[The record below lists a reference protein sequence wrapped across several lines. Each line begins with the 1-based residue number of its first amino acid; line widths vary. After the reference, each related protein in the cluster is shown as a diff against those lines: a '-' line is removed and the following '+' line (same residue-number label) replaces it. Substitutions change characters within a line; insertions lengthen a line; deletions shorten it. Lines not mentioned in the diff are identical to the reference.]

1 MDPQNLMLIG
11 YVVVIF
17 GFMWLFLIRPQKKK
31 EKQLQAMIGA
41 LKVGDNVVTMGGVVG
56 KVVLIKDDSVVIETG
71 IDRTKIELKKFAVKD
86 VTPSDAVAAVPT
98 SDVAEK

>member
-1 MDPQNLMLIG
+1 MDNQTLMLIG

-17 GFMWLFLIRPQKKK
+17 GFMYLFLIRPQKKK
-31 EKQLQAMIGA
+31 EKQLQSMIGS

-56 KVVLIKDDSVVIETG
+56 KVVLIKDDEVVIETG

-86 VTPSDAVAAVPT
+86 VTPNDTGVAVPDT
-98 SDVAEK
+98 DVASK